1 MPDTPAFLAERLR
14 AEGDKTL
21 QLFQS
26 LTPQQWQT
34 VVYSEGSPWTMKS
47 VLVHFVTAE
56 KGFLKML
63 PDIAAGGPGASEDFD
78 IDRFNASQQEK
89 SKDLTPQELL
99 DQFREVRTTM
109 AAWVHSLTPADLEKT
124 GRHPFLG
131 HATLSEMIKLVYR
144 HNQIH
149 LRDLRRAA

>member
-56 KGFLKML
+56 KGFLKIL
-63 PDIAAGGPGASEDFD
+63 PDIAAGGAGASEDFD

-99 DQFREVRTTM
+99 DQFREVRAAM
-109 AAWVHSLTPADLEKT
+109 AAWVDSLTLADLEKT

-131 HATLSEMIKLVYR
+131 PATLSEMIKLIYR
-144 HNQIH
+144 HNQLH
-149 LRDLRRAA
+149 QRDMRSLE

>member
-56 KGFLKML
+56 KGFLKIL
-63 PDIAAGGPGASEDFD
+63 PDIAAGGPGTSEDFD

-89 SKDLTPQELL
+89 SKGFTPQELL
-99 DQFREVRTTM
+99 DQFREVRATM
-109 AAWVHSLTPADLEKT
+109 AAWVASLTPADLEKT

-149 LRDLRRAA
+149 LRDLRRTA